1 VVLLRALPQARTGA
15 RPLVNG
21 TIGCH
26 HQHMPGRAIVVDDH
40 QAFRASARRLLEVS
54 GYDVVGEAADGASGL
69 ALARELEPELV
80 LLDVALP
87 DMSGFDV
94 ADELAG
100 GPCDIVLVSSR
111 DPTDLGRR
119 VARSG
124 ARGFISKERL
134 SEESLLE
141 MVGNRR

>member
-1 VVLLRALPQARTGA
+1 MVLGVLPETKAGVG
-15 RPLVNG
+15 PLVNRRK
-21 TIGCH
+21 GCH
-26 HQHMPGRAIVVDDH
+26 HLDMRAIVVDDH

-54 GYDVVGEAADGASGL
+54 GYEVVGEAADGASGL
-69 ALARELEPELV
+69 ALAREFEPELV

-100 GPCDIVLVSSR
+100 GASAVVLVSSR
-111 DPTDLGRR
+111 DPADLGRR
-119 VARSG
+119 AARSN
-124 ARGFISKERL
+124 ALGFIPKDQL

-141 MVGNRR
+141 LVGGAR